1 MKKILVLLF
10 VVSTYNLLLNIQVAN
25 SQWVQQ
31 YNAGNV
37 YLNAIQFTSNNT
49 GYAVG
54 ESLFDTTR
62 VILLK
67 TTNGGT
73 NWFYLELGN
82 NNKPGL
88 QNISF
93 IDDLTGYVCGEW
105 INIFKTTNGGIN
117 WTYSV
122 APVFENINY
131 YAIQFLNEQT
141 GYIGGRYGMR
151 AKTTNAGVNW
161 FTLDTAISR
170 INAIHFFDI
179 NTGLMS
185 DGYSGIYRTTNGG
198 ANWIYKYQPDSA
210 NIPYSLNNFSFS
222 NDNTGYVVGNTS
234 LITNLGI
241 LLKTTNKGVDWSIVR
256 TFPQQMYSIC
266 ALNNGAV
273 YAGGFMN
280 YVIYSS
286 NAGSSWSNQVLPVQN
301 SITNSI
307 YFSNNN
313 TGYCCDN
320 GGNICRTTNGG
331 VRVENISTEIPS
343 KYYLSQNYPNPFNP
357 STKIKFDIPA
367 LSFPS
372 VSIGNPIT
380 LKVYDI
386 MGREVQTLVN
396 ERLQPG
402 TYEVFYDGSGQN
414 SGVYFYKLTTP
425 NSSITKSMVLIK

>member
-1 MKKILVLLF
+1 MRIILIMLIALNAINLSMNVLK
-10 VVSTYNLLLNIQVAN
+10 SNA
-25 SQWVQQ
+25 QWIQQ
-31 YNAGNV
+31 YNAGSI
-37 YLNAIQFTSNNT
+37 YLDAIQFTSINT
-49 GYAVG
+49 GYTVG
-54 ESLFDTTR
+54 EFNLDTSR
-62 VILLK
+62 VVLLK
-67 TTNGGT
+67 TTNAGL
-73 NWFYLELGN
+73 NWIYLDLGN
-82 NNKPGL
+82 NNKPQL
-88 QNISF
+88 YTLSF
-93 IDDLTGYVCGEW
+93 INDMTGYVCGYW
-105 INIFKTTNGGIN
+105 NKIFKTTNGGIN
-117 WTYSV
+117 WSFSE
-122 APVFENINY
+122 APIYGNIY
-131 YAIQFLNEQT
+131 YNAIQFLNEQT

-198 ANWIYKYQPDSA
+198 VNWIYKYQPDSA

-222 NDNTGYVVGNTS
+222 NENTGYVVGNTS
-234 LITNLGI
+234 FITNLGI
-241 LLKTTNKGVDWSIVR
+241 LLKTTNKGIDWNIVR
-256 TFPQQMYSIC
+256 TFPQQMYSVC

-273 YAGGFMN
+273 YAGGLMN

-286 NAGSSWSNQVLPVQN
+286 NAGISWSNQVLPVVN

-331 VRVENISTEIPS
+331 VRVENISTEIPT
-343 KYYLSQNYPNPFNP
+343 KCYLSQNYPNPFNP
-357 STKIKFDIPA
+357 TTKIKIDIPA

-396 ERLQPG
+396 ESLQPG